1 MKNEEGEREWERKGG
16 RNRNR
21 DRKGNLQCWHR
32 GGSSRVGDFGGLMK
46 SLGCLMSVS

>member
-21 DRKGNLQCWHR
+21 DRKGICSARIVEVVLEWEILE
-32 GGSSRVGDFGGLMK
+32 V
-46 SLGCLMSVS
+46 